1 MRVLL
6 CSVGRRGYLVRYF
19 REALD
24 GEGEVWGGD
33 YSIHTPAFHCCDNSV
48 LLPKVT
54 ERGYAGQLMQFCQK
68 NNVDVV
74 VPLIDPELEALAP
87 HRERFMDA
95 GIMVVVSPVDTVQTT
110 FDKYLTYEFGKNN
123 GIGVP
128 ETVITVKEAEELLA
142 AGKLT
147 WPVVVKP
154 RKGSASSDIAY
165 CHNERQMKC
174 AFESCPN
181 PMIQEYTEGREYGYD
196 ILGDSNYRPISVFC
210 KLKLAMRAGETDKA
224 VSTDDAELIE
234 LGVKLAECLPWFGP
248 VDVDVMV
255 TNNGPKLLEINPR
268 FGGGYPCSHQAG
280 ADFPAKLIAMC
291 RNQTLVPDI
300 GSCPAGVYMLKQYEL
315 VFPSQE
321 SLKSIRDWRGQ
332 KVQERSDS

>member
-1 MRVLL
+1 
-6 CSVGRRGYLVRYF
+6 
-19 REALD
+19 
-24 GEGEVWGGD
+24 
-33 YSIHTPAFHCCDNSV
+33 

-54 ERGYAGQLMQFCQK
+54 ESDYAEELMQFCQK
-68 NNVDVV
+68 NDIDMV

-110 FDKYLTYEFGKNN
+110 FDKYLTYKFGKNN

-128 ETVITVKEAEELLA
+128 ETAISIKGAEELLSS
-142 AGKLT
+142 GKLT

-154 RKGSASSDIAY
+154 RKGSASSDITY

-174 AFESCPN
+174 AFESCPG
-181 PMIQEYTEGREYGYD
+181 PMIQECTEGKEYGYD
-196 ILGDSNYRPISVFC
+196 IFGDSSYRPISVFC

-224 VSTDDAELIE
+224 VSTDDSELIE
-234 LGVKLAECLPWFGP
+234 LGVRVAECLPLFGP

-268 FGGGYPCSHQAG
+268 FGGG
-280 ADFPAKLIAMC
+280 
-291 RNQTLVPDI
+291 PD
-300 GSCPAGVYMLKQYEL
+300 S
-315 VFPSQE
+315 
-321 SLKSIRDWRGQ
+321 
-332 KVQERSDS
+332 

>member
-1 MRVLL
+1 MRVLIS
-6 CSVGRRGYLVRYF
+6 SVGRRGYLVKYF
-19 REALD
+19 KEALGSD
-24 GEGEVWGGD
+24 GEVWGGD
-33 YSIHTPAFHCCDNSV
+33 YSIYAPALLCCDNSV
-48 LLPKVT
+48 LLPKVS
-54 ERGYAGQLMQFCQK
+54 EPDYAEQLIAFCQT
-68 NNVDVV
+68 NHIDMV
-74 VPLIDPELEALAP
+74 VPLIDPELEVLAAQ
-87 HRERFMDA
+87 REVFYDA
-95 GIMVVVSPVDTVQTT
+95 GIMVVVSPYETVEIA
-110 FDKYLTYEFGKNN
+110 FDKYLTYKFGKDN

-128 ETVITVKEAEELLA
+128 ETVTSIKGAEELLS

-154 RKGSASSDIAY
+154 RKGSASSDITY

-174 AFESCPN
+174 AFENCPN
-181 PMIQEYTEGREYGYD
+181 PMIQEYTQGREYGYD
-196 ILGDSNYRPISVFC
+196 ILGDDNYRPVSVFC

-234 LGVKLAECLPWFGP
+234 LGVKLAECLPLLGP

-300 GSCPAGVYMLKQYEL
+300 GSCPAGVYMLKQYEI
-315 VFPSQE
+315 VFPSQKN
-321 SLKSIRDWRGQ
+321 LKSIRDWRG
-332 KVQERSDS
+332 RSPARQQ